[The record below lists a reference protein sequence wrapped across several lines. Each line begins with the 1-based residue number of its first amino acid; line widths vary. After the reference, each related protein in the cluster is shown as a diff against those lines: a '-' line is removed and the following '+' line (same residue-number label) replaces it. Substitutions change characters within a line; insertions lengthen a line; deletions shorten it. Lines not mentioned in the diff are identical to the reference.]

1 MSFGTRLLLF
11 LILTLPLVTSSSPNT
26 LHVSGFI
33 SYNRCFFHLCFDSLN
48 YDVLTLFA
56 GLNWFYLLGIVKTG
70 TTSRFLMM
78 TIEDYDDPS
87 ANTRHDPSV
96 PTNAKADT
104 TP

>member
-11 LILTLPLVTSSSPNT
+11 LILTFPLVTSSQNT
-26 LHVSGFI
+26 PVSG
-33 SYNRCFFHLCFDSLN
+33 Y
-48 YDVLTLFA
+48 
-56 GLNWFYLLGIVKTG
+56 GKTG
-70 TTSRFLMM
+70 TVSGSLMV

>member
-26 LHVSGFI
+26 LHVS
-33 SYNRCFFHLCFDSLN
+33 
-48 YDVLTLFA
+48 
-56 GLNWFYLLGIVKTG
+56 GIVKTG